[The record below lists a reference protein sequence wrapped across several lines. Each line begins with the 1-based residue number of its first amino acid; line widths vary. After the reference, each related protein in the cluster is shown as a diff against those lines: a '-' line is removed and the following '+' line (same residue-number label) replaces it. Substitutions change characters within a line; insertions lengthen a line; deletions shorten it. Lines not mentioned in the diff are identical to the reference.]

1 MNTIGYFFIGMV
13 ITLVVCLLTI
23 AYLRPVLLKILIDL
37 CGTEER
43 GKFWMT
49 FTNIILVALPLLSSL
64 GFVPSTNPE
73 VNIVYEIANQLKT
86 NLFDFVLGLAL
97 VGSILLFFTASASRN
112 GPPNKRDQN
121 IG

>member
-13 ITLVVCLLTI
+13 ITLVVCLLTS

-73 VNIVYEIANQLKT
+73 VNIAYEIANQLKT
-86 NLFDFVLGLAL
+86 NLFDFVSGLAL
-97 VGSILLFFTASASRN
+97 VGFILLFFTASASRN

>member
-13 ITLVVCLLTI
+13 ITFVVCLLTI

-73 VNIVYEIANQLKT
+73 GNIVYEIANQLKT

-97 VGSILLFFTASASRN
+97 VGFILLFFTASALRN

-121 IG
+121 TG